1 MFEQVYDGLGVEYSV
16 VNMLSPGS
24 GTINKF
30 VLVGIAVVLLEK
42 VCHFWNG
49 SEDLL
54 PRCIEKSLLL
64 DTDSSRCRTLSPF

>member
-1 MFEQVYDGLGVEYSV
+1 MFEQVYDGQGVEYSV

-30 VLVGIAVVLLEK
+30 GLVGIATALLEK
-42 VCHFWNG
+42 VCHFW
-49 SEDLL
+49 SRFEDLL
-54 PRCIEKSLLL
+54 PSCIEKSLLL